1 MLPSEVQASNVRNI
15 YGIIKTIMYL
25 GWKFVKRGAVGNA
38 IGSVSKPAGPDEA
51 HVSRGNSDAAKL
63 AAKLVASSNAQN
75 ASNALLA
82 SVARRDSTGM
92 SEENYEA
99 MRQEEAN
106 LQRIKQDL
114 LDTYLLAASQLND
127 CDIIDELLHARDGER
142 AQINCVNAYGHSPL
156 YLSVKLGHIESAEK
170 LLSLEARSD
179 QLPGLSPLMVA
190 SALGNTRM
198 VQLLYEMGGNIFAKD
213 LRAGFTPLHYA
224 AYKGKVNTCKY
235 ITSHII
241 GLGKGGLNN
250 MYVKQGS
257 KDDDASAS
265 NIRLP
270 DLNIQSLAERHHLYA
285 ATNLKN
291 ASSKYAHRVNQ
302 MADGFNN
309 GGSQPGKIAYKPSRH
324 SIQQRFM

>member
-1 MLPSEVQASNVRNI
+1 
-15 YGIIKTIMYL
+15 
-25 GWKFVKRGAVGNA
+25 
-38 IGSVSKPAGPDEA
+38 
-51 HVSRGNSDAAKL
+51 
-63 AAKLVASSNAQN
+63 
-75 ASNALLA
+75 
-82 SVARRDSTGM
+82 M

-179 QLPGLSPLMVA
+179 QCCHLGLSPLMVA

-224 AYKGKVNTCKY
+224 AYKGKVKTCKY
-235 ITSHII
+235 ITSHLT
-241 GLGKGGLNN
+241 GLGKGGLND
-250 MYVKQGS
+250 MYVKHIS
-257 KDDDASAS
+257 KDSDATTLNSG
-265 NIRLP
+265 LT
-270 DLNIQSLAERHHLYA
+270 DLNIQRLAERHRLYA
-285 ATNLKN
+285 AANSKN
-291 ASSKYAHRVNQ
+291 ASSKYAHRVDQ
-302 MADGFNN
+302 IADGLNN
-309 GGSQPGKIAYKPSRH
+309 GGSLSNQVRSLTNQVD
-324 SIQQRFM
+324 IQYNKDLCGYTPYPLL